1 MTTTHLQA
9 QTSQLAQRGID
20 AVQDAALQLRD
31 KAQMTTDTTVHYI
44 QREPIKS
51 VLIAAAVGA
60 SLMALATAIGSARS
74 R

>member
-1 MTTTHLQA
+1 MTTVSNLQE
-9 QTSQLAQRGID
+9 QTTRLAQRGMD
-20 AVQDAALQLRD
+20 AVQDSALQLRNQ
-31 KAQMTTDTTVHYI
+31 AQLSTDATVQYI

-60 SLMALATAIGSARS
+60 SLMAFVALMNRN